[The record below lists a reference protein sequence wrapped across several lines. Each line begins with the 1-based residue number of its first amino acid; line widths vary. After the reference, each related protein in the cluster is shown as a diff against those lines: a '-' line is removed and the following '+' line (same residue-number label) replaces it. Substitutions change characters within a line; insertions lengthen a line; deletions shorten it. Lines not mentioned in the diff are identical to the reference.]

1 MVTNINK
8 WFQILANVNKYYQM
22 LTKIKKISGNFN
34 KG

>member
-22 LTKIKKISGNFN
+22 LTKIKKIGNFN